1 MTVQTTPNTLT
12 RSPVPHRRLLAF
24 VAAVIGSIFPAFA
37 MAANPFTTGATG
49 LSSETLAILTPVA
62 GIAVMVVGA
71 LALFGKI
78 HWVWLLGTIVGIV
91 LLFGSDQI
99 VTWVRG
105 LFGV

>member
-1 MTVQTTPNTLT
+1 M
-12 RSPVPHRRLLAF
+12 AF
-24 VAAVIGSIFPAFA
+24 VAAVIGSIFPALA

-49 LSSETLAILTPVA
+49 LSADTLAMLTPVA

-78 HWVWLLGTIVGIV
+78 HWMWLIGVIVGIV

-99 VTWVRG
+99 VTWIRG

>member
-1 MTVQTTPNTLT
+1 MTVQTTHETLT
-12 RSPVPHRRLLAF
+12 RPVVNRRLLAF
-24 VAAVIGSIFPAFA
+24 VAAVFGSIFPALA

-49 LSSETLAILTPVA
+49 LSADTLAMLTPVA

-78 HWVWLLGTIVGIV
+78 HWMWLIGVIVGIV

-99 VTWVRG
+99 VTWIRG